1 MLYGIIDIGSNTV
14 RMNVYSYDKKHFSK
28 IFSEKETLGLIA
40 YVKDNKLPKKA
51 IKKLINVLKN
61 MQKDLKV
68 LHIHDFTAFT
78 TASIRNVDNSD
89 EVVQCVKDAIG
100 MDVSILP
107 SEDEAKLSFIGA
119 KKNCSKKDGVVI
131 DSGGGST
138 EIVIYENN
146 KVIESYSMPIGSL
159 NLFNEYVSHILPNA
173 KEKKLIELRVF
184 KEIEKLNIKYD
195 KKIPFMCG
203 VGGTIRA
210 VNNMLSELGL
220 LKKKDCIPVEMLTE
234 LDGKLSNGDRS
245 SYDIILHVKPSRI
258 HTVVPGLL
266 IFKVLTKYFGCNEIQ
281 VSKFGVREG
290 FFIENVYK
298 KYINDN

>member
-14 RMNVYSYDKKHFSK
+14 RMNVYSYNKKHFSK

-40 YVKDNKLPKKA
+40 YVDKNNKLPKKA

-61 MQKDLKV
+61 MQKDLEV

-89 EVVQCVKDAIG
+89 EVVSCVKDEIG
-100 MDVSILP
+100 MNVIILP
-107 SEDEAKLSFIGA
+107 SEDEAKFSFIGA
-119 KKNCSKKDGVVI
+119 KENCHKKDGVVV

-138 EIVIYENN
+138 EIVIYEDN
-146 KVIESYSMPIGSL
+146 KVKESYSMPIGSL
-159 NLFNEYVSHILPNA
+159 NLFNEYVSHILPND
-173 KEKKLIELRVF
+173 EERKLIESRVF
-184 KEIEKLNIKYD
+184 EEIEKLNINYD

-210 VNNMLSELGL
+210 VNNMLSELGMIQ
-220 LKKKDCIPVEMLTE
+220 KKNCIPVEMLTE
-234 LDGKLSNGDRS
+234 LEKKLSNGDRS

-258 HTVVPGLL
+258 HTIVPGLL
-266 IFKVLTKYFGCNEIQ
+266 IFKVLTKYFKCKEVQ

-290 FFIENVYK
+290 FFIENVYN
-298 KYINDN
+298 KYINE

>member
-1 MLYGIIDIGSNTV
+1 
-14 RMNVYSYDKKHFSK
+14 
-28 IFSEKETLGLIA
+28 
-40 YVKDNKLPKKA
+40 
-51 IKKLINVLKN
+51 
-61 MQKDLKV
+61 
-68 LHIHDFTAFT
+68 
-78 TASIRNVDNSD
+78 
-89 EVVQCVKDAIG
+89 
-100 MDVSILP
+100 
-107 SEDEAKLSFIGA
+107 
-119 KKNCSKKDGVVI
+119 
-131 DSGGGST
+131 
-138 EIVIYENN
+138 
-146 KVIESYSMPIGSL
+146 
-159 NLFNEYVSHILPNA
+159 
-173 KEKKLIELRVF
+173 
-184 KEIEKLNIKYD
+184 
-195 KKIPFMCG
+195 MCG

-298 KYINDN
+298 KYIND